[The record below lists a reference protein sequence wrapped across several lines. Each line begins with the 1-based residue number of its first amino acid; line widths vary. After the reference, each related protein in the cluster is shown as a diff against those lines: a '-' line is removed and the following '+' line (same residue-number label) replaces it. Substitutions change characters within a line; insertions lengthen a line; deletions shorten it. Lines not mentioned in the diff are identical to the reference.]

1 MDESRLIELE
11 TRLSYQEATLRD
23 LNDVITRQQQE
34 IDRLNQICR
43 MLVDRASRP
52 PDQAKGS
59 LEDEIP
65 PHY

>member
-1 MDESRLIELE
+1 MDEQRLIALE

-43 MLVDRASRP
+43 MLVDRVSRP
-52 PDQAKGS
+52 QEQFKGS
-59 LEDEIP
+59 PEDEIP